1 MLFRSNQLSN
11 SLGSPDKVTFDP
23 ANKARY
29 LENYKSLN
37 VHLGVSRQPWGAII
51 LIIMPFLMFSALP
64 IFMLFF
70 HKASFEEVGELIIT
84 SFLATVAYSINLVQI
99 SPATDS
105 MNLAYIFLM
114 LTLGINFFC
123 FIYVTIIDRQKKP
136 AFAAATQEGAPPQRR
151 FSLLK
156 VWMPV
161 LLVLVFLMLL
171 YMVFG

>member
-1 MLFRSNQLSN
+1 M
-11 SLGSPDKVTFDP
+11 
-23 ANKARY
+23 
-29 LENYKSLN
+29 
-37 VHLGVSRQPWGAII
+37 
-51 LIIMPFLMFSALP
+51 MFSALP

-123 FIYVTIIDRQKKP
+123 FIYVTIIDRQKVTAVPDENLDETMPVK
-136 AFAAATQEGAPPQRR
+136 RR
-151 FSLLK
+151 HSIYR
-156 VWMPV
+156 VWMPI
-161 LLVLVFLMLL
+161 LLLLVFLLLL
-171 YMVFG
+171 YRVFG

>member
-1 MLFRSNQLSN
+1 LSN
-11 SLGSPDKVTFDP
+11 ALGSLDKVTFDP
-23 ANKARY
+23 NDKAKY

-123 FIYVTIIDRQKKP
+123 FIYVTIIDRQKRPKLVP
-136 AFAAATQEGAPPQRR
+136 GELLQEEEAPQKRR
-151 FSLLK
+151 FSMLK

-161 LLVLVFLMLL
+161 LLLLVFLMLL

>member
-1 MLFRSNQLSN
+1 
-11 SLGSPDKVTFDP
+11 VTFDP
-23 ANKARY
+23 NDKAKY

-51 LIIMPFLMFSALP
+51 LIIMPFMMFSALP

-123 FIYVTIIDRQKKP
+123 FIYVTIIDRQKVTAVPDENLDETMPVK
-136 AFAAATQEGAPPQRR
+136 RR
-151 FSLLK
+151 HSIYR
-156 VWMPV
+156 VWMPI
-161 LLVLVFLMLL
+161 LLLLVFLLLL
-171 YMVFG
+171 YRVFG